1 MHFSFYFL
9 NDFMSENNPDLS
21 KPKVNSFPKERYI
34 RGISLNVLLMGFVS
48 LFTDVS
54 SEMITAV
61 MPFFILSL
69 SGGTILA
76 IGFID
81 GVSNAI
87 ANIIKGISG
96 WLSDKLKRRKAFV
109 IAGYSISNIVKP
121 FIGAQSQWVAVLG
134 LKITDR
140 IGKGIR
146 TAPRDA
152 LISYYADKSLIDLQ
166 STESN
171 AGRNFGI
178 HRSMDTTGAVIGPLI
193 ASLLLFF
200 HFTYGQV
207 IIWSILPGIV
217 AIILICVVKDV
228 KEDEILALKGKK
240 TPSKEQSMTKKFPS
254 SEKLSPQLIKLI
266 IILSAMEFASV
277 DVAFVMV
284 RATDMIDKSWIPL
297 LYASFNVI
305 YALLAPFAGKMED
318 KYGKQR
324 IITIGLII
332 LTVISGILCIPII
345 RSIFSEILIT
355 MIFLVFGVY
364 MAIVDTGSRAFISDI
379 TGKNKKGKIYGM
391 YYLLVGILSIPES
404 LLFAF
409 LYHSFG
415 FQTAFLFST
424 ITLIICVIVFAKANF
439 RAPD

>member
-1 MHFSFYFL
+1 
-9 NDFMSENNPDLS
+9 MSEKNHDLL
-21 KPKVNSFPKERYI
+21 KPKESSFSKERYI
-34 RGISLNVLLMGFVS
+34 RGISLNVLLMGLVS

-76 IGFID
+76 IGLID
-81 GVSNAI
+81 GVSNAV
-87 ANIIKGISG
+87 ANIIKGFSG
-96 WLSDKLKRRKAFV
+96 WISDKLKRRKAFV
-109 IAGYSISNIVKP
+109 IAGYSVSNIVKP

-152 LISYYADKSLIDLQ
+152 LISYYADKSVLDLQ
-166 STESN
+166 SAKSL

-178 HRSMDTTGAVIGPLI
+178 HRSMDTTGAVLGPLL
-193 ASLLLFF
+193 ASLLLIL
-200 HFTYGQV
+200 HFSYGQV
-207 IIWSILPGIV
+207 IIWSILPGII
-217 AIILICVVKDV
+217 AIIIVCIVRDV
-228 KEDEILALKGKK
+228 KEDEILALKSKK
-240 TPSKEQSMTKKFPS
+240 SSIEENASTSKNKSQTR
-254 SEKLSPQLIKLI
+254 EKLSPQLIKLI
-266 IILSAMEFASV
+266 VILSAMEFASV

-284 RATDMIDKSWIPL
+284 RATDMIDQRWIPI
-297 LYASFNVI
+297 LYAGFNII
-305 YALLAPFAGKMED
+305 YAVLAPFAGNMED

-324 IITIGLII
+324 VITIGLSI
-332 LTVISGILCIPII
+332 LVVISGILSIPIP
-345 RSIFSEILIT
+345 RSTFSIVLIII
-355 MIFLVFGVY
+355 IFLVFGVY

-409 LYHSFG
+409 FYDFYG

-439 RAPD
+439 RIAEQ